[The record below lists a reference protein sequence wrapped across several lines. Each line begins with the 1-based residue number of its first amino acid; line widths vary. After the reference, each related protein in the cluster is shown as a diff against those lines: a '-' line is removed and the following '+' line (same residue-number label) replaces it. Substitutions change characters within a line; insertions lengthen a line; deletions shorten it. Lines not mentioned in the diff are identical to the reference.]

1 MRYIPHV
8 NTPPR
13 INQLRALG
21 YKTFEDK
28 DFDLNIVGIRS
39 RNRRADA
46 FDDHLCVYYKEGG
59 LWVEERYNCTVDAGA
74 YWMQNPYKEEGCA
87 ILKAGQYRGVWSI
100 DLHRG
105 KYEALCQK
113 DNAPVTVWRDANKDL
128 IQDKRTSETG
138 YFGINCHRA
147 LEYKIARQV
156 GRFSAGCTVIQHPAD
171 FARLLVLCRMQIAAG
186 LGDKFTYTLI
196 ED

>member
-13 INQLRALG
+13 INQMKSMG
-21 YKTFEDK
+21 YVTFEDK
-28 DFDLNIVGIRS
+28 DFDLNLVGIRS
-39 RNRRADA
+39 KNRRADA
-46 FDDHLCVYYKEGG
+46 FDDHFCVYYKERG
-59 LWVEERYNCTVDAGA
+59 LWVEERYDCTVDAGA
-74 YWMQNPYKEEGCA
+74 YWMENPFKKEGCA
-87 ILKAGQYRGVWSI
+87 ILKAGQYRGVWSL

-113 DNAPVTVWRDANKDL
+113 NAPVTVWRDDNKDL
-128 IQDKRTSETG
+128 IQDQRTTETG

-147 LEYKIARQV
+147 FSDKIARQV

-171 FARLLVLCRMQIAAG
+171 FARLIMLCKMQKAAG